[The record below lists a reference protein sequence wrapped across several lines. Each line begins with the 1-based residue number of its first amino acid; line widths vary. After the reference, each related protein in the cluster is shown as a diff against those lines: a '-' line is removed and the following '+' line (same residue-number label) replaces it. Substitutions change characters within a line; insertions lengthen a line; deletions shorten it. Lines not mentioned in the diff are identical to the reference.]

1 MDSLVRPGLLA
12 QSKLFPESPQIG
24 SQGRDMSKW
33 YQPFGLLLVSAM
45 VANLTGCAQT
55 GSWLSRKSGKD
66 GEEKVASADKKPG
79 DKSSKDKA
87 AKDKTKSS
95 QQLADAKAGNTAKSK
110 DGKPVKPAANK
121 SIDSEHEKYT
131 AADRQKKAKPPTAGT
146 AAAKGDVRLAAAD
159 ARPNKPVAPKST
171 ADSSNTDDRLDAFLD
186 KIEPASQTPRKAV
199 AKKETSDEFE
209 RPIARKTAPKDDLV
223 QVKKEV
229 SKEADTD
236 ELEDW
241 ATAKTES
248 ETKSTRV
255 SHSSP
260 SFDDDFDKPFVPERK
275 TAAREEPT
283 ITADDSYPS
292 STVSSSK
299 SSAKKSGYQAMC
311 PDAGAQLNEILKGMD
326 SADPES
332 LKHGLHQIG
341 QLGDAGNPSAPVLRK
356 MLKHDDAF
364 VRVHAA
370 LAMSRLQMT
379 SSDSI
384 AVVTDALKSRDA
396 SLRSFSANVLNEM
409 GPRANDVLRALA
421 ECLDDRDGLIQIRVA
436 EVLIRHDNWSYRA
449 LQTLLTCLK
458 SKDDNVRW
466 MATFSLAE
474 LAPESQEAVQALMK
488 ATKDPLPKVRLGAVR
503 ALAEIGPYAK
513 STADDLARLADSSND
528 TELKSAVRYAIQQM
542 NEPAE

>member
-1 MDSLVRPGLLA
+1 
-12 QSKLFPESPQIG
+12 
-24 SQGRDMSKW
+24 MSKW

-55 GSWLSRKSGKD
+55 GSWLSRKSGKES
-66 GEEKVASADKKPG
+66 EEKIAAADKKVG
-79 DKSSKDKA
+79 NKTSKDKT
-87 AKDKTKSS
+87 AKSNSKSS
-95 QQLADAKAGNTAKSK
+95 QELADAKSGNAAKSK
-110 DGKPVKPAANK
+110 ESKTVKPAGNK
-121 SIDSEHEKYT
+121 SIDAEHEKYT
-131 AADRQKKAKPPTAGT
+131 AADRQKKAKSPTAGT
-146 AAAKGDVRLAAAD
+146 PATKGDVRLAAAD
-159 ARPNKPVAPKST
+159 ARPNKAAVPKSA
-171 ADSSNTDDRLDAFLD
+171 ADTSNSDDSLDAFLN
-186 KIEPASQTPRKAV
+186 KIEPASPPSRKEF
-199 AKKETSDEFE
+199 AKTESSDEFE
-209 RPIARKTAPKDDLV
+209 RPVARKSGTKDDLV

-229 SKEADTD
+229 AKDADSD
-236 ELEDW
+236 ELADW
-241 ATAKTES
+241 ATAKTEVES
-248 ETKSTRV
+248 KSSKV

-260 SFDDDFDKPFVPERK
+260 SFDDDFDKPFIPERK
-275 TAAREEPT
+275 TVSHEEPT
-283 ITADDSYPS
+283 ITADEPRPASAAG
-292 STVSSSK
+292 SSK
-299 SSAKKSGYQAMC
+299 GSVRKNSFQAMC
-311 PDAGAQLNEILKGMD
+311 PDANAQLNEILKGMD
-326 SADPES
+326 PADPES
-332 LKHGLHQIG
+332 LKHGLHQIS
-341 QLGDAGNPSAPVLRK
+341 QLGDDGNPSAPVLRK
-356 MLKHDDAF
+356 MLKHEDAF

-384 AVVTDALKSRDA
+384 VVVTDALKSRDA

-409 GPRANDVLRALA
+409 GPKANDVLRALA

-513 STADDLARLADSSND
+513 PTADELARLAENTSDA
-528 TELKSAVRYAIQQM
+528 ELKSAVRYAIQQM